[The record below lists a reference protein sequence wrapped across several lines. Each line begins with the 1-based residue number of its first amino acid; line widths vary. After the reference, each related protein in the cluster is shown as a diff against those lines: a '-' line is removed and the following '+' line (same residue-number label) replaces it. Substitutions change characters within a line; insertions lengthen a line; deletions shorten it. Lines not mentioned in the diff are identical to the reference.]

1 MLQNFPA
8 GVVEQIGW
16 YVYLYLD
23 PRNKEIF
30 YVGKGEGDR
39 VFAHLEEQSESKK
52 MQRIKEIRTAGFEP
66 HLEILRHNLPDEDTA
81 YLLES
86 AVIDLLGIPPLT
98 NRVKGHDSSEFGR
111 MTITQIVGEYNLENA
126 EIDDP
131 VLLIRINQNFYH
143 GMSAM
148 ELYENTRGIW
158 KLGERRETARY
169 ALAVYRG
176 VVREVFHIESW
187 HPAGST
193 PYTTRDED
201 LTDSAKWEFVGDV
214 AGEEIR
220 QKYLFKSVK
229 DRFPFGF
236 AGSVKY
242 ENC

>member
-1 MLQNFPA
+1 MLSHFPE
-8 GVVEQIGW
+8 GVAEQIGW

-23 PRNKEIF
+23 PRDGVIF

-39 VFAHLEEQSESKK
+39 VFAHLEEQSDSQKAH
-52 MQRIKEIRTAGFEP
+52 RIKEIRNAGFEP
-66 HLEILRHNLPDEDTA
+66 RLEILRHNLPDENAA

-98 NRVKGHDSSEFGR
+98 NRVKGHDSGAFGR
-111 MTITQIVGEYNLENA
+111 MTIAQIVGEYNLGNA

-131 VLLIRINQNFYH
+131 VLLIRINQNFRH
-143 GMSAM
+143 GMSAI
-148 ELYENTRGIW
+148 ELYDNTRGIW
-158 KLGERRETARY
+158 KLGERREAARY

-176 VVREVFHIESW
+176 VVREVFRIESW

-193 PYTTRDED
+193 PYTERDED
-201 LTDSAKWEFVGDV
+201 LTDSAKWEFVGEV
-214 AGEEIR
+214 AAEEIR

-229 DRFPFGF
+229 DYFPFGF